1 MERIVYRK
9 TLDVHKAGIQFTL
22 QGFQTADNMARR
34 IEINLMAN
42 GDTIDLA
49 SEKLVAL
56 MYVKSPSASE
66 PSINGC
72 SIKGNT
78 ITYDVLP
85 IVEGGITEMQL
96 KLIETSPTGARS
108 VLAAPM
114 FAVEVSGGGM
124 DVVWECRNCGH
135 IHVGIKAPQTCPVCA
150 LTQSYDEGAEQTP
163 TFTALED
170 ALAKANSV
178 YETRIKRIVLSPD
191 CVFTIYYADGTIYE
205 SDALKD
211 IIVIG
216 ESVMSKSFA
225 RGGTGVRDGENTDNS
240 MYYST
245 VSKSA
250 ALDSDRSR
258 GEAEKVLV
266 EVRKHGIYT
275 AFNMNFASGELE
287 YVSPMYSFDVDEAT
301 GELVVNG
308 IAYSIEDN
316 IKGLVEQVLKEKN
329 LITGG

>member
-9 TLDVHKAGIQFTL
+9 TLDVHKAGVQFIL

-42 GDTIDLA
+42 GDTIDLT
-49 SEKLVAL
+49 SEKLVAM
-56 MYVKSPSASE
+56 MYITSPSASE
-66 PSINGC
+66 PSINKC

-78 ITYDVLP
+78 IIYDVLP

-96 KLIETSPTGARS
+96 KLIETSPTGATGTLGS
-108 VLAAPM
+108 PK
-114 FAVEVSGGGM
+114 FAVEVSESGT
-124 DVVWECRNCGH
+124 D
-135 IHVGIKAPQTCPVCA
+135 
-150 LTQSYDEGAEQTP
+150 DEGAEQTT

-170 ALAKANSV
+170 AIAKANGV
-178 YETRIKRIVLSPD
+178 YESRIERIVLSPD

-225 RGGTGVRDGENTDNS
+225 RGGTGVRDGEDTDNS

-250 ALDSDRSR
+250 ALNSDRAR
-258 GEAEKVLV
+258 AEAEKFLS

-287 YVSPMYSFDVDEAT
+287 YVSPMYSFNVDETT
-301 GELVVNG
+301 GELIVNG
-308 IAYSIEDN
+308 IVYSIEDN
-316 IKGLVEQVLKEKN
+316 IKELVEQVLEEYN
-329 LITGG
+329 VITRG

>member
-42 GDTIDLA
+42 GDTIDLT

-56 MYVKSPSASE
+56 MYVKSPSAKE

-72 SIKGNT
+72 SIVGNT
-78 ITYDVLP
+78 IVYDVLP

-96 KLIETSPTGARS
+96 KLIETSPNGATS

-114 FAVEVSGGGM
+114 FGVEVSESGT
-124 DVVWECRNCGH
+124 D
-135 IHVGIKAPQTCPVCA
+135 
-150 LTQSYDEGAEQTP
+150 DDGAEQTP

-170 ALAKANSV
+170 AIAKANGV
-178 YETRIKRIVLSPD
+178 YETRIERIVLSPD

-225 RGGTGVRDGENTDNS
+225 RGGTGVRDGEDTDNS
-240 MYYST
+240 MYYSK

-250 ALDSDRSR
+250 ALDSDRAR
-258 GEAEKVLV
+258 GEAEKFLS

-287 YVSPMYSFDVDEAT
+287 YVSPMYSFNVDPTT
-301 GELVVNG
+301 GELVANG
-308 IAYSIEDN
+308 IVYSIEDN
-316 IKGLVEQVLKEKN
+316 IKKLVEQVLEERA
-329 LITGG
+329 GG

>member
-49 SEKLVAL
+49 SEKLVAM
-56 MYVKSPSASE
+56 MYVTSPSAKE

-72 SIKGNT
+72 SIEGNT
-78 ITYDVLP
+78 IAYDVLP

-96 KLIETSPTGARS
+96 KLIETSPKGATS
-108 VLAAPM
+108 VLAAPK
-114 FAVEVSGGGM
+114 FGVEVSESGT
-124 DVVWECRNCGH
+124 D
-135 IHVGIKAPQTCPVCA
+135 
-150 LTQSYDEGAEQTP
+150 DDGAEQTT

-170 ALAKANSV
+170 AIAKAHSV
-178 YETRIKRIVLSPD
+178 YESRIERIFLSPD

-216 ESVMSKSFA
+216 ESVMSKSYA
-225 RGGTGVRDGENTDNS
+225 RGGTGVRDGEDTDNS

-250 ALDSDRSR
+250 ALDSNRASD
-258 GEAEKVLV
+258 EAEKFLS

-287 YVSPMYSFDVDEAT
+287 YVSPMYTFNVDKTT
-301 GELVVNG
+301 GELVANG
-308 IAYSIEDN
+308 IVYSIEDN
-316 IKGLVEQVLKEKN
+316 IKVLVEQVLEEKN

>member
-22 QGFQTADNMARR
+22 QGFQIADNMARR

-42 GDTIDLA
+42 GDTIDLT
-49 SEKLVAL
+49 SEKLVAM
-56 MYVKSPSASE
+56 MYIKSPLASE

-72 SIKGNT
+72 SINGNT

-96 KLIETSPTGARS
+96 KLIETSPTGATS

-114 FAVEVSGGGM
+114 FAVEVSESGM
-124 DVVWECRNCGH
+124 DDD
-135 IHVGIKAPQTCPVCA
+135 
-150 LTQSYDEGAEQTP
+150 SAEQST

-170 ALAKANSV
+170 AIAKANGV
-178 YETRIKRIVLSPD
+178 YETRIERIVLSPD

-211 IIVIG
+211 VIVIG

-225 RGGTGVRDGENTDNS
+225 RGGTGVRDGEDTDNS

-250 ALDSDRSR
+250 ALDSDRAR
-258 GEAEKVLV
+258 GEAEKVLT

-287 YVSPMYSFDVDEAT
+287 YVSPKYSFDVDETT
-301 GELVVNG
+301 GELVANG
-308 IAYSIEDN
+308 IVYSIEDN
-316 IKGLVEQVLKEKN
+316 IKELVEQVLEEKN

>member
-42 GDTIDLA
+42 GDTIDLT

-56 MYVKSPSASE
+56 MYIKSPSASE

-72 SIKGNT
+72 SIKENT
-78 ITYDVLP
+78 ITYDALP

-96 KLIETSPTGARS
+96 KLIETSPTGATS

-114 FAVEVSGGGM
+114 FAVEVSESGM
-124 DVVWECRNCGH
+124 D
-135 IHVGIKAPQTCPVCA
+135 
-150 LTQSYDEGAEQTP
+150 DEGAEQST

-170 ALAKANSV
+170 ALAKANSL
-178 YETRIKRIVLSPD
+178 YETRVERIVLSPD

-225 RGGTGVRDGENTDNS
+225 RGGTGVRDGEDTDNS

-250 ALDSDRSR
+250 ALDSDRAR

-287 YVSPMYSFDVDEAT
+287 YVSPMYSFDVDETT

-316 IKGLVEQVLKEKN
+316 IKELVEQVLEEKN

>member
-72 SIKGNT
+72 SIKENT

-96 KLIETSPTGARS
+96 KLIETSPNGATS
-108 VLAAPM
+108 VLAAPK
-114 FAVEVSGGGM
+114 FAVEVSYGDM
-124 DVVWECRNCGH
+124 D
-135 IHVGIKAPQTCPVCA
+135 
-150 LTQSYDEGAEQTP
+150 DEGAEQST

-170 ALAKANSV
+170 AIAKANGV
-178 YETRIKRIVLSPD
+178 YETRIERIFLSPD
-191 CVFTIYYADGTIYE
+191 CVFTIVYADGTIYE

-225 RGGTGVRDGENTDNS
+225 RGGTGVRDGEDTDNS
-240 MYYST
+240 MYYSK

-250 ALDSDRSR
+250 ALDSDRAR
-258 GEAEKVLV
+258 GEAEKFLS

-287 YVSPMYSFDVDEAT
+287 YVSPMYSFNVDETT
-301 GELVVNG
+301 GELVANG
-308 IAYSIEDN
+308 IVYSIEDN
-316 IKGLVEQVLKEKN
+316 IKALVEQVLEEKN
-329 LITGG
+329 LGAGG

>member
-42 GDTIDLA
+42 GDTIDLT
-49 SEKLVAL
+49 SEKLVAM
-56 MYVKSPSASE
+56 MYIKSPLASE

-72 SIKGNT
+72 SINGNT

-96 KLIETSPTGARS
+96 KLIETSSTGATS

-114 FAVEVSGGGM
+114 FAVEVSESGM
-124 DVVWECRNCGH
+124 DDD
-135 IHVGIKAPQTCPVCA
+135 
-150 LTQSYDEGAEQTP
+150 SAEQST

-170 ALAKANSV
+170 AIAKANGV
-178 YETRIKRIVLSPD
+178 YETRIERIVLSPD

-211 IIVIG
+211 VIVIG

-225 RGGTGVRDGENTDNS
+225 RGGTGVRDGEDTDNS

-250 ALDSDRSR
+250 ALDSDRAR
-258 GEAEKVLV
+258 GEAEKVLT

-287 YVSPMYSFDVDEAT
+287 YVSPKYSFDVDETT
-301 GELVVNG
+301 GELVANG
-308 IAYSIEDN
+308 IVYSIEDN
-316 IKGLVEQVLKEKN
+316 IKELVEQVLEEKN

>member
-78 ITYDVLP
+78 IAYDVLP

-96 KLIETSPTGARS
+96 KLIETSTTGATR

-114 FAVEVSGGGM
+114 FAVEVSESGM
-124 DVVWECRNCGH
+124 EDD
-135 IHVGIKAPQTCPVCA
+135 
-150 LTQSYDEGAEQTP
+150 SAEQST

-178 YETRIKRIVLSPD
+178 YETRIERIVLSPD

-225 RGGTGVRDGENTDNS
+225 RGGTGVRDGEDTDNS

-250 ALDSDRSR
+250 ALNSDRAR
-258 GEAEKVLV
+258 GEAEKVLS

-287 YVSPMYSFDVDEAT
+287 YISPMYSFDVDETT

-316 IKGLVEQVLKEKN
+316 IKLLVEQVLVERN

>member
-42 GDTIDLA
+42 GDTIDLT

-56 MYVKSPSASE
+56 MYVTSPKAKE

-72 SIKGNT
+72 SIVGNT
-78 ITYDVLP
+78 IVYDVLP
-85 IVEGGITEMQL
+85 IVECGITEMQL
-96 KLIETSPTGARS
+96 KLIETSPNGATS

-114 FAVEVSGGGM
+114 FGVEVSESGM
-124 DVVWECRNCGH
+124 DD
-135 IHVGIKAPQTCPVCA
+135 
-150 LTQSYDEGAEQTP
+150 SGAEQTT
-163 TFTALED
+163 TFTALEE
-170 ALAKANSV
+170 AIAKANGV
-178 YETRIKRIVLSPD
+178 YESRIERIFLSPD
-191 CVFTIYYADGTIYE
+191 CVFTIHYANGTTYE

-211 IIVIG
+211 ILVIG

-225 RGGTGVRDGENTDNS
+225 RGGTGVRDGEDTDNS
-240 MYYST
+240 MYYSK

-250 ALDSDRSR
+250 ALDSDRAR
-258 GEAEKVLV
+258 GEAEKFLS

-287 YVSPMYSFDVDEAT
+287 YVSPMYSFNVDATT
-301 GELVVNG
+301 GELVANG
-308 IAYSIEDN
+308 IVYSIEDN
-316 IKGLVEQVLKEKN
+316 IKALVEEVLKERA
-329 LITGG
+329 GG

>member
-42 GDTIDLA
+42 GDTIDLT

-56 MYVKSPSASE
+56 MYVKSPSAKE

-72 SIKGNT
+72 SIVGNT
-78 ITYDVLP
+78 IVYDVLP

-96 KLIETSPTGARS
+96 KLIETSPTGAGR
-108 VLAAPM
+108 VLAAPK
-114 FAVEVSGGGM
+114 FAAEVSESDM
-124 DVVWECRNCGH
+124 D
-135 IHVGIKAPQTCPVCA
+135 
-150 LTQSYDEGAEQTP
+150 DESAEQSP

-178 YETRIKRIVLSPD
+178 YETRIERIVLSPD

-225 RGGTGVRDGENTDNS
+225 RGGTGVRDGEDTDNS

-250 ALDSDRSR
+250 ALDSDRAR
-258 GEAEKVLV
+258 GEAEKFLS

-287 YVSPMYSFDVDEAT
+287 YISPMYSFDVDETT

-316 IKGLVEQVLKEKN
+316 IKKLVEQVLEEKN
-329 LITGG
+329 LGAGG

>member
-96 KLIETSPTGARS
+96 KLIETSPAGAER

-114 FAVEVSGGGM
+114 FAVEVSKSGM
-124 DVVWECRNCGH
+124 EDD
-135 IHVGIKAPQTCPVCA
+135 
-150 LTQSYDEGAEQTP
+150 SAEQST

-170 ALAKANSV
+170 ALAKANSL
-178 YETRIKRIVLSPD
+178 YETRIERIVLSPD

-225 RGGTGVRDGENTDNS
+225 RGGTGVRDGEDTDNS

-250 ALDSDRSR
+250 ALDSDRAR
-258 GEAEKVLV
+258 GEAEKVLS
-266 EVRKHGIYT
+266 EVRRHGIYT

-287 YVSPMYSFDVDEAT
+287 YISPMYSFDVDETT

-316 IKGLVEQVLKEKN
+316 IKNLVREVLAEQ
-329 LITGG
+329 GG

>member
-34 IEINLMAN
+34 IELNLMAN

-49 SEKLVAL
+49 SEKLVAI
-56 MYVKSPSASE
+56 MYVTSPNASE
-66 PSINGC
+66 PSVNGC

-96 KLIETSPTGARS
+96 KLIETSPAGAKR

-114 FAVEVSGGGM
+114 FAVEVSKSGM
-124 DVVWECRNCGH
+124 ED
-135 IHVGIKAPQTCPVCA
+135 
-150 LTQSYDEGAEQTP
+150 DGAEQSL

-178 YETRIKRIVLSPD
+178 YEKRIERIVLSPD
-191 CVFTIYYADGTIYE
+191 CVFTVYYADGTIYE

-225 RGGTGVRDGENTDNS
+225 RGGTGVRDGEDTDNS

-245 VSKSA
+245 VSRSA
-250 ALDSDRSR
+250 ALDSDRAR
-258 GEAEKVLV
+258 GEAEKVLG
-266 EVRKHGIYT
+266 EVRKHGVYT
-275 AFNMNFASGELE
+275 SFNMNFASGELE
-287 YVSPMYSFDVDEAT
+287 YISPMYSFDVDETT

-308 IAYSIEDN
+308 IVYSIEDN
-316 IKGLVEQVLKEKN
+316 IKVLVEQILKEKN
-329 LITGG
+329 LIAGG

>member
-42 GDTIDLA
+42 GDAIDLA

-78 ITYDVLP
+78 IIYDVLP

-96 KLIETSPTGARS
+96 KLIETSPAGATRT
-108 VLAAPM
+108 LGAPKFAA
-114 FAVEVSGGGM
+114 EVSKSGT
-124 DVVWECRNCGH
+124 D
-135 IHVGIKAPQTCPVCA
+135 
-150 LTQSYDEGAEQTP
+150 DESAEQST

-170 ALAKANSV
+170 AIAKANGV
-178 YETRIKRIVLSPD
+178 YESRIERIVLSPD

-225 RGGTGVRDGENTDNS
+225 RGGTGVRDGEDTDNS

-250 ALDSDRSR
+250 ALDSDRAR
-258 GEAEKVLV
+258 GEAEKVLG

-287 YVSPMYSFDVDEAT
+287 YISPMYSFDVDETT

-316 IKGLVEQVLKEKN
+316 IKVLVEQVLAEKN

>member
-42 GDTIDLA
+42 GDTIDLT
-49 SEKLVAL
+49 SEKLVAM
-56 MYVKSPSASE
+56 MYIKSPSASE

-72 SIKGNT
+72 SIKDNT

-96 KLIETSPTGARS
+96 KLIETSPTGATS

-114 FAVEVSGGGM
+114 FAVEVSESGM
-124 DVVWECRNCGH
+124 D
-135 IHVGIKAPQTCPVCA
+135 
-150 LTQSYDEGAEQTP
+150 DEGAEQST

-170 ALAKANSV
+170 ALAKANSL
-178 YETRIKRIVLSPD
+178 YETRIERIVLSPD

-225 RGGTGVRDGENTDNS
+225 RGGTGVRDGEDTDNS

-250 ALDSDRSR
+250 ALDSDRAR

-287 YVSPMYSFDVDEAT
+287 YVSPMYSFDVDETT

-316 IKGLVEQVLKEKN
+316 IKELVEQVLEEKN

>member
-42 GDTIDLA
+42 GDTIDLT

-56 MYVKSPSASE
+56 MYIKSPSASE

-72 SIKGNT
+72 SIKENT
-78 ITYDVLP
+78 ITYDALP

-96 KLIETSPTGARS
+96 KLIETSPTGATS

-114 FAVEVSGGGM
+114 FAVEVSESGM
-124 DVVWECRNCGH
+124 D
-135 IHVGIKAPQTCPVCA
+135 
-150 LTQSYDEGAEQTP
+150 DEGAEQST

-170 ALAKANSV
+170 ALAKANSL
-178 YETRIKRIVLSPD
+178 YETRIERIVLSPD

-225 RGGTGVRDGENTDNS
+225 RGGTGVRDGEDTDNS

-250 ALDSDRSR
+250 ALDSDRAR

-287 YVSPMYSFDVDEAT
+287 YVSPMYSFDVDETT

-316 IKGLVEQVLKEKN
+316 IKELVEQVLEEKN

>member
-42 GDTIDLA
+42 GDTIDLT

-56 MYVKSPSASE
+56 MYVKSPSAKE

-72 SIKGNT
+72 SIVGNT
-78 ITYDVLP
+78 IVYDVLP

-96 KLIETSPTGARS
+96 KLIETSPNGATS

-114 FAVEVSGGGM
+114 FGVEVSESGM
-124 DVVWECRNCGH
+124 D
-135 IHVGIKAPQTCPVCA
+135 
-150 LTQSYDEGAEQTP
+150 DESAEQST
-163 TFTALED
+163 TFTALEN

-178 YETRIKRIVLSPD
+178 YETRIERIVLSPD

-225 RGGTGVRDGENTDNS
+225 RGGTGVRDGEDTDNS
-240 MYYST
+240 MYYSK

-258 GEAEKVLV
+258 GEAEKVLG

-287 YVSPMYSFDVDEAT
+287 YVSPMYSFNVDPTT

-316 IKGLVEQVLKEKN
+316 IKKLVEQVLEEKN

>member
-9 TLDVHKAGIQFTL
+9 TLDVHKAGVQFIL

-42 GDTIDLA
+42 GDTIDLT
-49 SEKLVAL
+49 SEKLVAM
-56 MYVKSPSASE
+56 MYVTSPSASE
-66 PSINGC
+66 PSINKC

-78 ITYDVLP
+78 IIYDVLP

-96 KLIETSPTGARS
+96 KLIETSPIGATGTLGS
-108 VLAAPM
+108 PK
-114 FAVEVSGGGM
+114 FGVEVSESGT
-124 DVVWECRNCGH
+124 D
-135 IHVGIKAPQTCPVCA
+135 
-150 LTQSYDEGAEQTP
+150 DEGAEQTT

-170 ALAKANSV
+170 AIAKANGV
-178 YETRIKRIVLSPD
+178 YESRIERIVLSPD

-225 RGGTGVRDGENTDNS
+225 RGGTGVRDGEDTDNS

-250 ALDSDRSR
+250 ALNSDRAR
-258 GEAEKVLV
+258 AEAEKFLS

-287 YVSPMYSFDVDEAT
+287 YVSPMYSFDVDETT
-301 GELVVNG
+301 GELIVNG
-308 IAYSIEDN
+308 IVYSIEDN
-316 IKGLVEQVLKEKN
+316 IKELVEQVLEEHN
-329 LITGG
+329 VITRG